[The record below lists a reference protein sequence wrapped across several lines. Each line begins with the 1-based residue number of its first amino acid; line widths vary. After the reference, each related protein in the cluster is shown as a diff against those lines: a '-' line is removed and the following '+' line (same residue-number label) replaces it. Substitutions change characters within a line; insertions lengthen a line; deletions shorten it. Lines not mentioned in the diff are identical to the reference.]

1 MKTAKL
7 AGAVGALVVAA
18 LVGGALIRTVAA
30 ESPAATPSSSPGAKG
45 AQYCQTFAAAFAK
58 NLGVDVSALQPAA
71 KSAADATIDAAVAN
85 GDLTQ
90 AKADAMKKRIADAKG
105 NDCALMAGRFHR
117 LHAGILKNGFRMD
130 LGSAAATAL
139 KMEPAALRDALRKG
153 TSLKDVAREA
163 GVAPGLLHYYFESK
177 EELLLEVVA
186 VTERQLIAD
195 WKEAIAGIE
204 DPLERIVAGLD
215 HAEDEDRG
223 VVRPGQARRDA
234 GCRFREPGQIRRQK
248 NAQVH

>member
-7 AGAVGALVVAA
+7 AGAMGALVVAA

-71 KSAADATIDAAVAN
+71 KSAADATIDAAVAK

-105 NDCALMAGRFHR
+105 NGCALLAGRFHR

-139 KMEPAALRDALRKG
+139 RMEPTALRDALRKG
-153 TSLKDVAREA
+153 TSLKDIAKAQGVDYATVTSAVHNAAKADLDKAVAAGRMKAERETKILQRLDAALQA
-163 GVAPGLLHYYFESK
+163 GTWPHG
-177 EELLLEVVA
+177 
-186 VTERQLIAD
+186 
-195 WKEAIAGIE
+195 
-204 DPLERIVAGLD
+204 
-215 HAEDEDRG
+215 
-223 VVRPGQARRDA
+223 RD
-234 GCRFREPGQIRRQK
+234 
-248 NAQVH
+248 